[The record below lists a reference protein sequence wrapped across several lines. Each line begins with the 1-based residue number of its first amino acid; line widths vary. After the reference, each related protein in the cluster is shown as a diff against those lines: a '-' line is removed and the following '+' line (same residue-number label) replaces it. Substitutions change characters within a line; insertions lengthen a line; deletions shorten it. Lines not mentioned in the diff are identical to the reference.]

1 MRKLPLAA
9 AAITLMMTTTVL
21 TSCTD
26 DNDNP
31 VVITDD
37 KPFTYDSEIDETV
50 RPGDD
55 FYRYCLGKWLDSN
68 NPSPS
73 FFQQIRE
80 NSEALLVKTLTTS
93 NDPLLVQL
101 RSLVDEAMTDDSRS
115 EALLR
120 ERLQMLDQVE
130 TADQLYDAF
139 AKLHQLGYSPLFRLS
154 PMVDDGKVVINIL
167 LSGGKTVEMDT
178 VMAKRDIGQMPV
190 KVASYCQMLSLF
202 GYSEERIAQISE
214 NAAKVEN
221 VEMSAFNTNFDML
234 NRPDVMLSV
243 TRGTDDEYKN
253 AAIFVGGLMGLDQT
267 LVEKY
272 GVKPVSMAGFNLA
285 LQFAGAAQQPGLVS
299 LFRDYMIYNVISQ
312 DAYCIPRLT
321 KQANRFAIL
330 DNLLHYNRYYKYRI
344 LTEACGYDNIYKQQC
359 QDILEQMRR
368 TFIQRVDNLDW
379 MSAGTKAE
387 ASHKAEVMKF
397 YVGYPDMWND
407 AMTPMTDSDCLLA
420 AATQLRQHSVEV
432 AKRMLGGNVDDLGW
446 DFWATFSG
454 FTTDNSYHLRPANSL
469 IILPAWL
476 TKPRF
481 NSELSEAVIY
491 AAATCFGHEFCH
503 GFDDG
508 GAEYDAQGEKRDW
521 WAPSDKQTFQK
532 KQQALV
538 ELYNQLED
546 YPGQPADGAQTLNEN
561 LADYGGVELALDCYK
576 QRLTEQGFRGEK
588 LDEQIKKFFISY
600 AQLWKMEYERSIE
613 TQKNMHD
620 MKDTQSLNHVR
631 INGMMR
637 LQDDWYRL
645 YDVQPT
651 DKLYLAPED
660 RVKIW

>member
-1 MRKLPLAA
+1 MKKFLMAA
-9 AAITLMMTTTVL
+9 AAITLMMTML
-21 TSCTD
+21 TSCTSDND
-26 DNDNP
+26 DNP
-31 VVITDD
+31 AVVTDD
-37 KPFTYDSEIDETV
+37 KPFTYDSEIDENV

-55 FYRYCLGKWLDSN
+55 FYRYVLGKWLDSAD
-68 NPSPS
+68 PTPS
-73 FFQQIRE
+73 FFQQIRK
-80 NSEALLVKTLTTS
+80 NNEALLVKTLTTS
-93 NDPLLVQL
+93 NNPLLVQL
-101 RSLVDEAMTDDSRS
+101 RSMVDEAMTDDSRC

-120 ERLQMLDQVE
+120 ERLQMLEQVE
-130 TADQLYDAF
+130 TAAQLYDAF

-154 PMVDDGKVVINIL
+154 STVDDGKVVINIL

-178 VMAKRDIGQMPV
+178 VMAKRDTGLLPV

-234 NRPDVMLSV
+234 NRPDILLPV
-243 TRGTDDEYKN
+243 TRGAEDEYKN

-272 GVKPVSMAGFNLA
+272 GVKPISMAGFTLA

-312 DAYCIPRLT
+312 DAYCIPRLAKHT
-321 KQANRFAIL
+321 DRFAIL
-330 DNLLHYNRYYKYRI
+330 DNLLHYNRYYKYRV

-359 QDILEQMRR
+359 QDILEQMRW
-368 TFIQRVDNLDW
+368 TFIQRVENLDW

-387 ASHKAEVMKF
+387 ARQKAETMKF
-397 YVGYPDMWND
+397 YVGYPDIWNS
-407 AMTPMTDSDCLLA
+407 AMTPVTNGDCLLA

-432 AKRMLGGNVDDLGW
+432 AKRMLGANVDDLGW

-481 NSELSEAVIY
+481 DSDLSEAVIY

-521 WAPSDKQTFQK
+521 WAPSDKQAFHE

-576 QRLTEQGFRGEK
+576 KRLTEQGFRGEK

-620 MKDTQSLNHVR
+620 MKDTHSLNHVR

>member
-80 NSEALLVKTLTTS
+80 NNEALLVKTLTTS

-312 DAYCIPRLT
+312 DAYCIPRLAKHT
-321 KQANRFAIL
+321 DRFAIL
-330 DNLLHYNRYYKYRI
+330 DNLLHYNRYYKYRV

-620 MKDTQSLNHVR
+620 MKDTHSLNHVR